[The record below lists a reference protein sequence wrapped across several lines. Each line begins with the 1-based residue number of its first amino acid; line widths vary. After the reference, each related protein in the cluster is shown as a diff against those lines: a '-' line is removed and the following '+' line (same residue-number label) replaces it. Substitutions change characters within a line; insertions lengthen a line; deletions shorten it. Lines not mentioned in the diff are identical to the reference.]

1 MEMLLKLYQV
11 GKLMFSV
18 YGKLNFESKKYISVD
33 LPYQRFFI
41 SNIYVLMYE
50 TIKTFINS

>member
-1 MEMLLKLYQV
+1 MLLKLYQV